1 MMKIDLNAD
10 LGEGCGNDA
19 LLMPL
24 ISSANIACGFHAGD
38 AQTMRESVRLALA
51 HGVAIGAHP
60 GFADR
65 ENFGRTAMQL
75 PPETIYAET
84 LYQVGALAAI
94 ARAEGGRLAHVKP
107 HGMLYNQAAKDAA
120 LADAIAQAVKDFDA
134 SLILVGL
141 AGSELIRAG
150 ARYELTTREE
160 VFADRGYL
168 ADGALVP
175 RSEPGALI
183 EDDDEAVSRTLMMVQ
198 EGRVRSRDGAWA
210 TVNAQTVCL
219 HGDARTR
226 WRSRAGYARRSTRA
240 RFRSARNSERCRR
253 PRGGVVK
260 RGNRAQQLRRFANR
274 RARYSALDLNRD
286 KTRLAHVAVFH
297 TQRFTFL
304 CRRKIELFTY
314 LFTGDIPGLHQL
326 FQRVGHDVRVFHV
339 EHKADIRELF
349 LAVAV
354 VDVMQQRDIKRAH
367 IRLARC
373 RHAAHHPFVKGVAG
387 HDQRVLQLR

>member
-1 MMKIDLNAD
+1 MKIDLNAD

-94 ARAEGGRLAHVKP
+94 ARAEGGRLTHVKP

-120 LADAIAQAVKDFDA
+120 LADAIARAVKDFDA
-134 SLILVGL
+134 ALLLVGL

-150 ARYELTTREE
+150 ARHQLVTREE

-168 ADGALVP
+168 ADGSLVP

-183 EDDDEAVSRTLMMVQ
+183 EDDDEAVSRTLSMVL
-198 EGRVRSRDGAWA
+198 EGRVRSREGAWA
-210 TVNAQTVCL
+210 AVNAQTVCL
-219 HGDARTR
+219 HGDGAH
-226 WRSRAGYARRSTRA
+226 ALAFARRLRDAFDA
-240 RFRSARNSERCRR
+240 RQIPISA
-253 PRGGVVK
+253 
-260 RGNRAQQLRRFANR
+260 
-274 RARYSALDLNRD
+274 
-286 KTRLAHVAVFH
+286 
-297 TQRFTFL
+297 
-304 CRRKIELFTY
+304 
-314 LFTGDIPGLHQL
+314 
-326 FQRVGHDVRVFHV
+326 
-339 EHKADIRELF
+339 
-349 LAVAV
+349 
-354 VDVMQQRDIKRAH
+354 
-367 IRLARC
+367 
-373 RHAAHHPFVKGVAG
+373 
-387 HDQRVLQLR
+387 